1 MKPLNTLISATSFFL
16 LSISPLSQA
25 ADNLAANNQAHLQEV
40 EKLFKLTQMEKK
52 IDESVDSVLQL
63 QLRQNPQLAKHSTEM
78 RNFFTK
84 YIGWNALKTDLAAM
98 YMQTFSEDELKAV
111 NDFYITPA
119 GQKVITALPQL
130 VQQRN
135 QLAMQRL
142 QQNIGELQKIIA
154 PPAPAP
160 AP

>member
-1 MKPLNTLISATSFFL
+1 MKKINLLVTATSLML
-16 LSISPLSQA
+16 LSISPLSL
-25 ADNLAANNQAHLQEV
+25 ADNKSHLEQV

-63 QLRQNPQLAKHSTEM
+63 QLRQNPQLEEHSKEM

-84 YIGWNALKTDLAAM
+84 YIGWDALKVDLAAM
-98 YMQTFSEDELKAV
+98 YMETFTEEELKAV

-119 GQKVITALPQL
+119 GQKVINSLPQL
-130 VQQRN
+130 VQKRN

-142 QQNIGELQKIIA
+142 QQNIGELQKIVEQPQ
-154 PPAPAP
+154 PPTAHP
-160 AP
+160 